1 VKDFVALVAKLTSE
15 EKAEI
20 RSNAPD
26 GVLSEASLKALDR
39 AAGGP
44 AMGHGYYVSS
54 GTTDSN
60 GSPEFVL
67 HPEAARAIFGSPE

>member
-1 VKDFVALVAKLTSE
+1 MKDFAALAAKLTPE

-20 RSNAPD
+20 RSSAPD
-26 GVLSEASLKALDR
+26 GILSEASLTALDR
-39 AAGGP
+39 AAGGS

-54 GTTDSN
+54 GTTDAN

-67 HPEAARAIFGSPE
+67 HHEMAREIFGSTG

>member
-1 VKDFVALVAKLTSE
+1 VKDFAALVAKLAPE
-15 EKAEI
+15 EKEEI

-26 GVLSEASLKALDR
+26 AILSEASLQALDR
-39 AAGGP
+39 AAGGA

-54 GTTDSN
+54 GTTDAN

-67 HPEAARAIFGSPE
+67 HPEAARVIFGSAE

>member
-1 VKDFVALVAKLTSE
+1 MKDFAALVTKLAPE
-15 EKAEI
+15 EIKEI

-26 GVLSEASLKALDR
+26 AILSEASLQALDR
-39 AAGGP
+39 AAGGA

-54 GTTDSN
+54 GTTDAN

-67 HPEAARAIFGSPE
+67 HPEAARVIFGSTE